1 VKQFELDR
9 RFPTDDTCLDF
20 LKERSYPTGTTCPS
34 CGKRSRFH
42 RIARRSAYSCQY
54 CGHHVYPTAG
64 TIFHKSRTSL
74 RLWFHAIEL
83 VRTSGDR
90 LTARDLERELGVSY
104 KTALRMHRQI
114 KLLLDEDPD
123 PLVTGDAVR
132 AQQRARPL
140 RGRRQAANRSVRS
153 TRVDGGVARVST
165 QPRRSEGG
173 AMRERFGIRN
183 LGTRRLALSA
193 LLVVGI
199 VVGVAVG
206 VSQTRVTTHHAS
218 LKGAYLMRPN
228 SNAFKTSLG
237 AIRSGE
243 PESGIDGPNQAT
255 YADQAYPAL
264 AVAPAQR
271 AAAAQAAQ
279 RIKALPARKKATG
292 WQLAGP
298 SGVSASKT
306 VAGESTAGT
315 RGTVFSGR
323 TTALAISPTCTSK
336 VCPMLAGAAGGG
348 VWFTPNAMAKKPKW
362 SPSNGTIPSNAI
374 GSIYY
379 DPNDSTGQT
388 VYVGTGEPNGSSDS
402 EAGVGLFK
410 STDGGQTWSLVT
422 GSTATNAP
430 CAADGGATSTCP
442 VATGNSIGAIAVD
455 PEDPNTIYIGA
466 DVARH
471 GSSSVNGGRF
481 TPPGTSEVGV
491 YRSTN
496 GGATFDDVLIQPQ
509 DVVDPTNPTGGNF
522 FRGGASHIEI
532 DPATGDVYAS
542 LFDYGV
548 YRSTDGT
555 TWDQIFA
562 SAGGGAAGQSQ
573 FARTEFSLAPDGG
586 NLRVYVGDASSGGSD
601 FYTVANARGV
611 AAATLLTGGTNG
623 GWTKQSDSTNGTAG
637 FGSFDYCQGQCS
649 YDMPVASAPSDPD
662 VVYIGGAMNYD
673 EIFFFDGVPNR
684 SNGRAVVRSEDDGAS
699 FTDMTIDSKGTSL
712 HPDQHVIAVAPF
724 DPNVA
729 FIGND
734 GGIWRL
740 DGQFADASAGCA
752 SRVDDLGPLTG
763 DDLTDCQ
770 NWLMKIPKTISSLN
784 DGLSTLQYQSL
795 SVNPQKPTKD
805 VIGGTQDNG
814 TQATNNAKTWK
825 VSVFG
830 DGGQSGINPTNPKI
844 RMHTYFNAQGDVN
857 FQGTKET
864 AWDWMAAPFFNAS
877 GTAFVEGNSFY
888 LPLIADPKVGGTW
901 FAGLQHV
908 WRTQDNGGPQA
919 TLDAECNE
927 FTGTGPFFG
936 PSSNCGDWET
946 LGGTALNAAGDLS
959 GTFYGADK
967 TPGSAG
973 YVVATERAPSD
984 NGTLWA
990 GLRRG
995 RVFVSTNADNAT
1007 AGNVTFDRIDD
1018 ATTPERFVSGIAVDP
1033 TNPNHAFISFSGYNA
1048 YATAAGTA
1056 TGHVFDVT
1064 YHPGTHDATWTKI
1077 DHNLGDEP
1085 ITDIVVDTNGDLYIS
1100 TDFGVWTL
1108 PNGTTTWVPASTGLP
1123 TVAVYGLTIDRAGRV
1138 LYAATHGRS
1147 AWMLNLS

>member
-1 VKQFELDR
+1 MTPFELER
-9 RFPTDDTCLDF
+9 RFPSDDACLEF
-20 LKERSYPTGTTCPS
+20 LKERSYPTGTACPS
-34 CGKRSRFH
+34 CGKPSRFH
-42 RIARRSAYSCQY
+42 RIAGRSAYSCQY
-54 CGHHVYPTAG
+54 CGHHVYPAAG
-64 TIFHKSRTSL
+64 TIFHKSRTRL
-74 RLWFHAIEL
+74 TLWFRAIEL
-83 VRTSGDR
+83 VRKSGKA

-104 KTALRMHRQI
+104 KTALRMQRRI
-114 KLLLDEDPD
+114 GLLLDEDPD
-123 PLVTGDAVR
+123 PLATGVAVR
-132 AQQRARPL
+132 P
-140 RGRRQAANRSVRS
+140 RRNRSVRS

-165 QPRRSEGG
+165 QPRRREGR
-173 AMRERFGIRN
+173 AMRKRLGWNPTSKRFA
-183 LGTRRLALSA
+183 LLALAILAIAVGAA
-193 LLVVGI
+193 L
-199 VVGVAVG
+199 G
-206 VSQTRVTTHHAS
+206 VSQSRVSKHQSSA
-218 LKGAYLMRPN
+218 KGAYLMRPN

-243 PESGIDGPNQAT
+243 PDGIDGPNQAA

-271 AAAAQAAQ
+271 AAAAQAAA

-298 SGVSASKT
+298 SGVSASKV

-315 RGTVFSGR
+315 KATVFSGR
-323 TTALAISPTCTSK
+323 ATALAISPTCTAK
-336 VCPMLAGAAGGG
+336 VCPMLVGAAGGG

-374 GSIYY
+374 GSILY

-402 EAGVGLFK
+402 EAGVGLYK
-410 STDGGQTWSLVT
+410 STDGGQTWSLVA
-422 GSTATNAP
+422 GSTAGNAP
-430 CAADGGATSTCP
+430 CADGSGSTCP
-442 VATGNSIGAIAVD
+442 VATGRSIGAIAVD
-455 PEDPNTIYIGA
+455 PSDPTHIFIGT

-481 TPPGTSEVGV
+481 TPPGAAKVGV
-491 YRSTN
+491 YESTN
-496 GGATFDDVLIQPQ
+496 GGTTFTSSKTDLAQ
-509 DVVDPTNPTGGNF
+509 DTVDPTSANGGDF
-522 FRGGASHIEI
+522 FRGGASDVEI
-532 DPATGDVYAS
+532 DPMNGDVYAS
-542 LFDYGV
+542 FFDYGV
-548 YRSTDGT
+548 FRLPGGSGS
-555 TWDQIFA
+555 WEQIFA
-562 SAGGGAAGQSQ
+562 AAGGGTVGESQ
-573 FARTEFSLAPDGG
+573 FARTEISLAPNGG

-611 AAATLLTGGTNG
+611 AAATLLGGGTNS
-623 GWTKQSDSTNGTAG
+623 GWDKQSDSTNGTPG

-684 SNGRAVVRSEDDGAS
+684 SNGRAVMRSEDDGAS
-699 FTDMTIDSKGTSL
+699 FTDMTIDSKGLSL
-712 HPDQHVIAVAPF
+712 HPDQHAIAVAPF
-724 DPNVA
+724 NPDVA

-740 DGQFADASAGCA
+740 NGSFVDASAGCA
-752 SRVDDLGPLTG
+752 SRVDDLGPLG
-763 DDLTDCQ
+763 GADLTDCQ
-770 NWLMKIPKTISSLN
+770 NWLMKIPKTTSSLN

-805 VIGGTQDNG
+805 VMGGTQDNG
-814 TQATNNAKTWK
+814 TQATTNAKTWS

-864 AWDWMAAPFFNAS
+864 GWDWMAAPFFNAG

-901 FAGLQHV
+901 LAGLQHV

-919 TLDAECNE
+919 VLDAQCNE
-927 FTGTGPFFG
+927 MTGTGPFFG
-936 PSSNCGDWET
+936 PSSNCGDWEP

-959 GTFYGADK
+959 GTFYGSDK
-967 TPGSAG
+967 NPGSGG
-973 YVVATERAPSD
+973 YVVAVERAPSD

-995 RVFVSTNADNAT
+995 RVFFSSNADDAT
-1007 AGNVTFDRIDD
+1007 SANVDFFRIDD
-1018 ATTPERFVSGIAVDP
+1018 STTPERFVSGIAVDP
-1033 TNPNHAFISFSGYNA
+1033 ADPNTAYVSFSGYNA

-1056 TGHVFDVT
+1056 TGHVFKVQVDPT
-1064 YHPGTHDATWTKI
+1064 TCSGTTCDATWTNI
-1077 DHNLGDEP
+1077 DHNVGDEP

>member
-1 VKQFELDR
+1 MR
-9 RFPTDDTCLDF
+9 
-20 LKERSYPTGTTCPS
+20 
-34 CGKRSRFH
+34 KRLGVRNL
-42 RIARRSAYSCQY
+42 RTRRS
-54 CGHHVYPTAG
+54 
-64 TIFHKSRTSL
+64 
-74 RLWFHAIEL
+74 
-83 VRTSGDR
+83 
-90 LTARDLERELGVSY
+90 
-104 KTALRMHRQI
+104 
-114 KLLLDEDPD
+114 
-123 PLVTGDAVR
+123 
-132 AQQRARPL
+132 
-140 RGRRQAANRSVRS
+140 
-153 TRVDGGVARVST
+153 
-165 QPRRSEGG
+165 
-173 AMRERFGIRN
+173 
-183 LGTRRLALSA
+183 ALSA

-218 LKGAYLMRPN
+218 VKGAYLMRPN

-243 PESGIDGPNQAT
+243 PDSGIDGPNQAT

-264 AVAPAQR
+264 AVAAAQR
-271 AAAAQAAQ
+271 VAAAQAAQ

-298 SGVSASKT
+298 SGVSASKV

-315 RGTVFSGR
+315 QKTVFSGR
-323 TTALAISPTCTSK
+323 TTALAISPTCTVK

-348 VWFTPNAMAKKPKW
+348 IWFTPNAMAKKPKW

-374 GSIYY
+374 GSILY
-379 DPNDSTGQT
+379 DPNDGTGQT
-388 VYVGTGEPNGSSDS
+388 VYAGTGEPNGSSDS

-410 STDGGQTWSLVT
+410 STDGGQTWSLVA
-422 GSTATNAP
+422 GSTAGNAP
-430 CAADGGATSTCP
+430 CADGSGSTCP
-442 VATGNSIGAIAVD
+442 VAAGRSIGAIAVD
-455 PEDPNTIYIGA
+455 PSDPTHIFIGT

-481 TPPGTSEVGV
+481 TPPGAAKVGV
-491 YRSTN
+491 YESTN
-496 GGATFDDVLIQPQ
+496 GGASFASSKTDLAQ
-509 DVVDPTNPTGGNF
+509 DTVDPTNPTGGDF
-522 FRGGASHIEI
+522 FRGGASDVEI
-532 DPATGDVYAS
+532 DPMNGDVYAS
-542 LFDYGV
+542 FFDYGL
-548 YRSTDGT
+548 YRLHSGT
-555 TWDQIFA
+555 WEQIFA

-573 FARTEFSLAPDGG
+573 FSRTEFSLAQGGG

-623 GWTKQSDSTNGTAG
+623 GWTKQSSSTNGTAG

-684 SNGRAVVRSEDDGAS
+684 SNGRAVMRSEDDGAS
-699 FTDMTIDSKGTSL
+699 FTDMTIDSKGLSL
-712 HPDQHVIAVAPF
+712 HPDQHAIAVAPF
-724 DPNVA
+724 NPNVA

-740 DGQFADASAGCA
+740 DGSFVDASAGCT

-763 DDLTDCQ
+763 ADLTDCQ
-770 NWLMKIPKTISSLN
+770 NWLMKIPKTTSSLN

-805 VIGGTQDNG
+805 VMGGTQDNG
-814 TQATNNAKTWK
+814 TQATTNAKTWD

-864 AWDWMAAPFFNAS
+864 AWDWMAAPFFNAA

-919 TLDAECNE
+919 VLDAECNE
-927 FTGTGPFFG
+927 MTGSGPFFG

-959 GTFYGADK
+959 GTFYGTDK
-967 TPGSAG
+967 NPGSTG

-984 NGTLWA
+984 NGTLWV

-995 RVFVSTNADNAT
+995 RVFVSTNGDDAT
-1007 AGNVTFDRIDD
+1007 AANVTFYRIDGKD
-1018 ATTPERFVSGIAVDP
+1018 TDTTPTPTRFVSGIAVDP
-1033 TNPNHAFISFSGYNA
+1033 ANPNHAFISFSGYNV
-1048 YATAAGTA
+1048 YATAAGNA

-1064 YHPGTHDATWTKI
+1064 YNPVAHTATWTNI

-1085 ITDIVVDTNGDLYIS
+1085 ITDIALDTNGDLYAS
-1100 TDFGVWTL
+1100 TDFGVDVL